1 MEFFFVQDRRRRYRF
16 FSTEPVREV
25 QVEFSR
31 LKKIW
36 SAAKKKLML
45 LPPRTLRQEQAFE
58 RILRIREEDISIHYA
73 EDSGPRKI
81 KMRFFF
87 YLQKQR
93 SKHLFLL
100 LAELLLLPISGL
112 MALLPGPNVFFGFLA
127 LIMITHW
134 QAFRGIN
141 ELRRKTCRFVAS
153 PLLQEWESRVADDE
167 SERMPEILSRIEQKF
182 HVADVSKIL
191 FQ

>member
-1 MEFFFVQDRRRRYRF
+1 MKFFFVQDSRGRYRF
-16 FSTEPVREV
+16 FSTEPVHEV
-25 QVEFSR
+25 EVEFSR

-36 SAAKKKLML
+36 AAAKEKLML

-58 RILRIREEDISIHYA
+58 RILKISDDSISIHYA
-73 EDSGPRKI
+73 EESGPRKI
-81 KMRFFF
+81 RMRFFF

-127 LIMITHW
+127 LILITHW

-153 PLLQEWESRVADDE
+153 SLLQEWENLVEEGE
-167 SERMPEILSRIEQKF
+167 SGRMPETLSRIEHEFQ
-182 HVADVSKIL
+182 VADVAKIL
-191 FQ
+191 CQ

>member
-1 MEFFFVQDRRRRYRF
+1 MEFFFVQDSRGRYRF
-16 FSTEPVREV
+16 FSTEPVHEV
-25 QVEFSR
+25 EVEFSR

-36 SAAKKKLML
+36 SAAKEKLML

-58 RILRIREEDISIHYA
+58 RVLKIKGDTVTIHHA
-73 EDSGPRKI
+73 EDSSSRKI
-81 KMRFFF
+81 RLRFFF

-100 LAELLLLPISGL
+100 LAEVLLLPISGL

-127 LIMITHW
+127 LILITHW

-153 PLLQEWESRVADDE
+153 PLLQEWEKGVADEE
-167 SERMPEILSRIEQKF
+167 SERLPEILSRIEQEF
-182 HVADVSKIL
+182 GVADVSKIL
-191 FQ
+191 HQ

>member
-1 MEFFFVQDRRRRYRF
+1 MEFFFVQDYRGRYRF
-16 FSTEPVREV
+16 FSTEPVHEV
-25 QVEFSR
+25 EVEFSR

-36 SAAKKKLML
+36 SEAKKRLML

-58 RILRIREEDISIHYA
+58 RVLKISDDAVSIHHA
-73 EDSGPRKI
+73 EDSGPRKV
-81 KMRFFF
+81 KLRFFF

-100 LAELLLLPISGL
+100 LVELLLLPISGI

-141 ELRRKTCRFVAS
+141 ELRRKTCRFVPS
-153 PLLQEWESRVADDE
+153 PLLKEWENRVEGGDP
-167 SERMPEILSRIEQKF
+167 ERMPEILSRIEQEF
-182 HVADVSKIL
+182 RVADVSKIL
-191 FQ
+191 FH